1 MARNLNQ
8 KNHITILPN
17 KRKKLS
23 KHPDFIGRLID
34 ENGVQHDIA
43 LWKLDGKQG
52 MFLSGRYGNS
62 EENRKKYGKNKP
74 KEENKPK
81 SDIDDLPF

>member
-1 MARNLNQ
+1 
-8 KNHITILPN
+8 
-17 KRKKLS
+17 
-23 KHPDFIGRLID
+23 
-34 ENGVQHDIA
+34 
-43 LWKLDGKQG
+43 